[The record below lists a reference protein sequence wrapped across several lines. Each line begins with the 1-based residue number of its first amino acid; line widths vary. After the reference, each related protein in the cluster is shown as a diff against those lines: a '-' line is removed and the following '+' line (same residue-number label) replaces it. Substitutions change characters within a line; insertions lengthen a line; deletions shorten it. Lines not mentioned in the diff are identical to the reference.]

1 MQGSTILFTT
11 AQTTNNLILVDL
23 PTKQRPESTKTNS
36 SKMSRVTS
44 SLKKTSTKFEQKF
57 EKLKARV
64 SKPKEGRQE
73 SEKQQTTQTPEAVD
87 EPRGEEQSSIDLEE
101 KKQGDANKAKRD
113 ARRAKWAARRASL
126 KRFAKKAGKAIALS
140 GAVVLGFIFGPI
152 LIIIDLAVA
161 VVGLVLR
168 LIMEL
173 VGLICA
179 PFYVCFVW

>member
-1 MQGSTILFTT
+1 M
-11 AQTTNNLILVDL
+11 AQTTNSLTLVES
-23 PTKQRPESTKTNS
+23 PITKLSESTNTNS

-57 EKLKARV
+57 EKLKAKV
-64 SKPKEGRQE
+64 SKPMEGRQE

-101 KKQGDANKAKRD
+101 NKQDDAKKAKRD
-113 ARRAKWAARRASL
+113 ARRAKWAGRRASL
-126 KRFAKKAGKAIALS
+126 KRFAKKAGKAVALS

-152 LIIIDLAVA
+152 LIIIDLAVI

>member
-1 MQGSTILFTT
+1 MMAQSTNSLT
-11 AQTTNNLILVDL
+11 LINL
-23 PTKQRPESTKTNS
+23 PTTQRPESTKTNS

-44 SLKKTSTKFEQKF
+44 SLKKSSTKFEQRF
-57 EKLKARV
+57 EKLKARM

-73 SEKQQTTQTPEAVD
+73 SEKQQTTQTPEAVHD
-87 EPRGEEQSSIDLEE
+87 PRGEDQYSIDLEE
-101 KKQGDANKAKRD
+101 NKQGDAKKAKRD

-126 KRFAKKAGKAIALS
+126 KRFAKKAGKGIAIS
-140 GAVVLGFIFGPI
+140 GAVVLGFIFGPV

>member
-1 MQGSTILFTT
+1 MAQSTNSLTLIELS
-11 AQTTNNLILVDL
+11 TTN
-23 PTKQRPESTKTNS
+23 RPESTKTTS

-44 SLKKTSTKFEQKF
+44 SLKKTSTKFEQKL
-57 EKLKARV
+57 EKLKAKVR
-64 SKPKEGRQE
+64 KPREGRQE
-73 SEKQQTTQTPEAVD
+73 NEKQQTTQTPEAVD
-87 EPRGEEQSSIDLEE
+87 EPRGGEQSSINLEE
-101 KKQGDANKAKRD
+101 NKQGDAKQTKRD

-126 KRFAKKAGKAIALS
+126 KRFAKKAGKAVAIS

-168 LIMEL
+168 LLMEL